1 MKRHTWPSKKSQPF
15 ETPVYLHV
23 SSDSFGDP
31 CFLLPLSLTS
41 LSIVNKEVNFATSN
55 SIDCIYRV
63 IHKSLRDFRT
73 RLRNNQEGH
82 GRKEHI
88 NR

>member
-1 MKRHTWPSKKSQPF
+1 MNLTERFVQIISEVECTDSTLGVRVYFIFSVHKSVKNLTKLHGSIF
-15 ETPVYLHV
+15 LYL
-23 SSDSFGDP
+23 GYMY
-31 CFLLPLSLTS
+31 L
-41 LSIVNKEVNFATSN
+41 
-55 SIDCIYRV
+55 YRV

-73 RLRNNQEGH
+73 RLRNNQERH